1 MGVRRGKFGDGCL
14 MNLRKSVARL
24 VTLAVVGL
32 AVLLGWFAWDHY
44 TRAPWTRDARVR
56 ADVVTLSSDVSGRII
71 SLQVQDN
78 QHVEK
83 GQLLLEID
91 PSRYTLAVEHAK
103 RSVEVAK
110 AALGQSEATIVASQ
124 ALLKQR
130 QSEERRRRTL
140 KERAAISG
148 EEWEKSSTDVSVA
161 QADLLR
167 NEANLGFAQANVQLA
182 IAALAEA
189 EHDLERT
196 RVESP
201 VNGYVTNLLTR
212 QGDYATAG
220 GPLVA
225 LVDSKSFYI
234 GGYFEETKLPR
245 IEVGNPVRIELM
257 SGEVFS
263 GVVQSI
269 AFAIADR
276 ENLPGNRL
284 LANINPS
291 YTWVKLAQRVPVRIQ
306 IDPQYSGK
314 EHLRAGTTA
323 TVTVLESLDNDQRS
337 Q

>member
-1 MGVRRGKFGDGCL
+1 MKKIL
-14 MNLRKSVARL
+14 AQLT
-24 VTLAVVGL
+24 TLAVVVL
-32 AVLLGWFAWDHY
+32 AFVLGWFAWEHY

-56 ADVVTLSSDVSGRII
+56 ADVVTLSADVAGRIVN
-71 SLQVQDN
+71 LGVHDN

-91 PSRYTLAVEHAK
+91 PSRYALAVDHAR

-110 AALGQSEATIVASQ
+110 ASLGQSEAAIVASQ
-124 ALLKQR
+124 ALLRQR

-140 KERAAISG
+140 KERSAISG
-148 EEWEKSSTDVSVA
+148 EEWEKSSTEVSVA

-167 NEANLGFAQANVQLA
+167 NQANLGFAQANVQLA

-201 VNGYVTNLLTR
+201 VSGYVTNLLTR

-225 LVDSKSFYI
+225 LVDSDSFYVS
-234 GGYFEETKLPR
+234 GYFEETKLPR
-245 IEVGNPVRIELM
+245 IVEGDRVDIELM
-257 SGEVFS
+257 SGERF
-263 GVVQSI
+263 GGTVQSI

-276 ENLPGNRL
+276 ENLPGGRL

-291 YTWVKLAQRVPVRIQ
+291 YTWVKLAQRVPVRIK
-306 IDPQYSGK
+306 IDTDYAGK
-314 EHLRAGTTA
+314 DKLRAGTTA
-323 TVTVLESLDNDQRS
+323 TVTVQENRNTQDRQ
-337 Q
+337 

>member
-1 MGVRRGKFGDGCL
+1 
-14 MNLRKSVARL
+14 MNKILARL
-24 VTLAVVGL
+24 TTVAIVVLAFV
-32 AVLLGWFAWDHY
+32 LGWFAWEHY

-56 ADVVTLSSDVSGRII
+56 ADVVTLSADVAGRIVN
-71 SLQVQDN
+71 LAVQDN
-78 QHVEK
+78 QHVQK

-91 PSRYTLAVEHAK
+91 PSRYALAVEHAK

-110 AALGQSEATIVASQ
+110 ASLGQSEATIVASQ
-124 ALLKQR
+124 ALLRQR

-167 NEANLGFAQANVQLA
+167 NQANLSFAQANVQLA

-201 VNGYVTNLLTR
+201 VSGYVTNLLTR

-225 LVDSKSFYI
+225 LVDSDSFYI
-234 GGYFEETKLPR
+234 SGYFEETKLPR
-245 IEVGNPVRIELM
+245 IAEGDRVEIELM
-257 SGEVFS
+257 SGEPF
-263 GVVQSI
+263 GGTVQSI

-276 ENLPGNRL
+276 ENLPGGRL

-291 YTWVKLAQRVPVRIQ
+291 YTWVKLAQRVPVRIG
-306 IDPQYSGK
+306 IDADYAGK
-314 EHLRAGTTA
+314 DQLRAGTTA
-323 TVTVLESLDNDQRS
+323 TVTVKQRR
-337 Q
+337 

>member
-1 MGVRRGKFGDGCL
+1 MKKILAQFT
-14 MNLRKSVARL
+14 
-24 VTLAVVGL
+24 TLAVVAL
-32 AVLLGWFAWDHY
+32 AFVLGWFAWEHY

-56 ADVVTLSSDVSGRII
+56 ADVVTLSADVAGRIVN
-71 SLQVQDN
+71 LGVQDN

-91 PSRYTLAVEHAK
+91 PSRYALAVDHAK

-110 AALGQSEATIVASQ
+110 ASLGQSEATIVSSQ
-124 ALLKQR
+124 ALLRQR

-140 KERAAISG
+140 KERSAISG
-148 EEWEKSSTDVSVA
+148 EEWEKSNTEVAVA

-167 NEANLGFAQANVQLA
+167 NQANLGFAQANVQLA

-201 VNGYVTNLLTR
+201 VSGYVTNLLTR

-225 LVDSKSFYI
+225 LVDSDSFYVS
-234 GGYFEETKLPR
+234 GYFEETKLPR
-245 IEVGNPVRIELM
+245 IGEGDRVDIELM
-257 SGEVFS
+257 SGERFGGTVE
-263 GVVQSI
+263 SI

-276 ENLPGNRL
+276 ENLPGGRL

-291 YTWVKLAQRVPVRIQ
+291 YTWVKLAQRVPVRIR
-306 IDPQYSGK
+306 IDADYEGK
-314 EHLRAGTTA
+314 DKLRAGTTA
-323 TVTVLESLDNDQRS
+323 TVTVQETRNSENHR
-337 Q
+337 

>member
-1 MGVRRGKFGDGCL
+1 MKKIL
-14 MNLRKSVARL
+14 ARL
-24 VTLAVVGL
+24 TTVVVVVLAFV
-32 AVLLGWFAWDHY
+32 LGWFAWEHY

-56 ADVVTLSSDVSGRII
+56 ADVVTLSADVAGRIVN
-71 SLQVQDN
+71 LGVQDN

-91 PSRYTLAVEHAK
+91 PSRYVLAVEHAK

-110 AALGQSEATIVASQ
+110 ASLGQSEATIVASQ

-167 NEANLGFAQANVQLA
+167 NQANLGFAQANVHLA

-201 VNGYVTNLLTR
+201 VSGYVTNLLTR

-225 LVDSKSFYI
+225 LVDSESFYI
-234 GGYFEETKLPR
+234 SGYFEETKLPR
-245 IEVGNPVRIELM
+245 IGEGDRVDIELM
-257 SGEVFS
+257 SGERF
-263 GVVQSI
+263 GGTVQSI

-276 ENLPGNRL
+276 ENSPGGRL

-291 YTWVKLAQRVPVRIQ
+291 YTWVKLAQRVPVRIR
-306 IDPQYSGK
+306 IDADYAGK
-314 EHLRAGTTA
+314 DKLRAGTTA
-323 TVTVLESLDNDQRS
+323 TVTIQETQKS
-337 Q
+337 QDHR

>member
-1 MGVRRGKFGDGCL
+1 
-14 MNLRKSVARL
+14 
-24 VTLAVVGL
+24 VTKILAHLTTVAVVVL
-32 AVLLGWFAWDHY
+32 AFVLGWFAWEHY

-56 ADVVTLSSDVSGRII
+56 ADVVTLSADVAGRIV
-71 SLQVQDN
+71 SLSVQDN
-78 QHVEK
+78 QHVQK
-83 GQLLLEID
+83 DQLLLEID
-91 PSRYTLAVEHAK
+91 PSRYALAVEHAK

-110 AALGQSEATIVASQ
+110 ASLGQSEATIVASQ

-140 KERAAISG
+140 KERSAISG

-167 NEANLGFAQANVQLA
+167 NQANLGFAQANVQLA

-196 RVESP
+196 RVVSP
-201 VNGYVTNLLTR
+201 ISGYVTNLLTR

-225 LVDSKSFYI
+225 LVDSDSFYVS
-234 GGYFEETKLPR
+234 GYFEETKLPR
-245 IEVGNPVRIELM
+245 IGEGDRVDIELM
-257 SGEVFS
+257 SGERF
-263 GVVQSI
+263 GGTVQSI

-276 ENLPGNRL
+276 ENLPGGRL

-291 YTWVKLAQRVPVRIQ
+291 YTWVKLAQRVPVRIK
-306 IDPQYSGK
+306 IDEDYARRDK
-314 EHLRAGTTA
+314 LRAGTTA
-323 TVTVLESLDNDQRS
+323 TVTVRENHNAQDHR
-337 Q
+337 